1 MATLVPTVAPPDP
14 PELPEGAER
23 RPPWPAL
30 FALWGFLV
38 GLGSTLVVG
47 TLLAG
52 IVVAFGGKADG
63 TAVTVLGTIAQG
75 FCFAGAAWFFASR
88 VAKPRLWHFG
98 LQGGRFWSTLGWAA
112 LGTLTFYVITLIYG
126 ALVQPDAEQETVE
139 ALGGD
144 QGTFGLIVAGTMV
157 IAVAPVVEEFFFR
170 GFFYGALRRR
180 MTIAAAALVDGAVF
194 GIIHFQFDGVD
205 GLLILPPLAVL
216 GVLFCLVYEKTGTL
230 LAPIGMHAF
239 NNAVAFGVQA
249 DDGWMVSVVV
259 APLVFAA
266 LVVAGRQL
274 PRGPSPAP
282 ARVSTVSRA

>member
-1 MATLVPTVAPPDP
+1 M
-14 PELPEGAER
+14 
-23 RPPWPAL
+23 
-30 FALWGFLV
+30 
-38 GLGSTLVVG
+38 VG

-63 TAVTVLGTIAQG
+63 TAVTVIGTVAQG

-98 LQGGRFWSTLGWAA
+98 LQGARFWPTLGWAA

-170 GFFYGALRRR
+170 GFFYGALRNR
-180 MTIAAAALVDGAVF
+180 MSIAVAALVDGAVF

-216 GVLFCLVYEKTGTL
+216 GVLFCLVYESTG
-230 LAPIGMHAF
+230 HA
-239 NNAVAFGVQA
+239 AGADRDARVQQR
-249 DDGWMVSVVV
+249 GRVRR
-259 APLVFAA
+259 
-266 LVVAGRQL
+266 AGRRRL
-274 PRGPSPAP
+274 DGVGRGRAAGVRRPGGGRAP
-282 ARVSTVSRA
+282 ATAGTVPRRPLA